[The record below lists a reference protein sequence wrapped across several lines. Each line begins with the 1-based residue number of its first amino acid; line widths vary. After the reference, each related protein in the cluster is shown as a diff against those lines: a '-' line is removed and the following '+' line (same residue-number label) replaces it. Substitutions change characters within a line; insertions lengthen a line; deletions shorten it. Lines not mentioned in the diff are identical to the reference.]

1 MSVNKVILLGRLGK
15 DPEVRQT
22 NSGARIVS
30 FSVATSERWTDK
42 ASGEKK
48 ERTEWHQV
56 VIFNEGLG
64 KIAEQFLKKGS
75 EVYLEGQMSTRK
87 WQDQSGQDRYTTE
100 VVLRAYRGELSLI
113 GGQGGGR
120 PAADEGDYGTTKTA
134 GQRPAE
140 TQTSYAADLDDDIP
154 F

>member
-22 NSGARIVS
+22 QSGARIVS

-42 ASGEKK
+42 GSGEKK

-100 VVLRAYRGELSLI
+100 VVLRQFRGELSLI
-113 GGQGGGR
+113 GGQGSSR
-120 PAADEGDYGTTKTA
+120 PAPDEGDYGTT
-134 GQRPAE
+134 RPSSQQPAPSSK
-140 TQTSYAADLDDDIP
+140 SYAADLDDDIP